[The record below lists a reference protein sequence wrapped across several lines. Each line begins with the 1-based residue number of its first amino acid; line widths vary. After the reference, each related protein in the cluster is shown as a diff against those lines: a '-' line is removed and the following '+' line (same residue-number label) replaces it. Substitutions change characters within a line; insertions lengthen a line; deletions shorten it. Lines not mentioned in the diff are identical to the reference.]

1 MTNSVVRNNLLHDQK
16 NAIVVS
22 QSHNNKIYNN
32 TILNSNPGIT
42 LQNFSS
48 ANKIYLNS
56 IINSTNA
63 TSIKTGAHGN
73 MLYSNT
79 IVLNDTTNAKAIVFD
94 NDSKSLD
101 NSFRD
106 NRIVNTTKT

>member
-1 MTNSVVRNNLLHDQK
+1 MIK
-16 NAIVVS
+16 NMLS
-22 QSHNNKIYNN
+22 LSHNHIIMRY
-32 TILNSNPGIT
+32 TIILSRIVILELLCKMPPRLIN
-42 LQNFSS
+42 
-48 ANKIYLNS
+48 LNS

-94 NDSKSLD
+94 NDSKSL
-101 NSFRD
+101 NNTFRD

>member
-1 MTNSVVRNNLLHDQK
+1 MPETISYHDQK

-22 QSHNNKIYNN
+22 QSHNNEIYNN
-32 TILNSNPGIT
+32 IISNSNPGIT
-42 LQNFSS
+42 LQNASS

-63 TSIKTGAHGN
+63 TSIKTSAHGN
-73 MLYSNT
+73 ILYSNT
-79 IVLNDTTNAKAIVFD
+79 IVLNDTTNAKPIVFD

-101 NSFRD
+101 NTFRD
-106 NRIVNTTKT
+106 NRIVNTTKS

>member
-1 MTNSVVRNNLLHDQK
+1 M
-16 NAIVVS
+16 
-22 QSHNNKIYNN
+22 
-32 TILNSNPGIT
+32 PP
-42 LQNFSS
+42 S

-63 TSIKTGAHGN
+63 TSVKTGAHGN

-79 IVLNDTTNAKAIVFD
+79 IVLNDTTINARAIVFD